1 MAQTIQVAGPTMVVL
16 DGSDFGLSDNDN
28 LPQISFNDMM
38 HEVKTV
44 SSGAAPEEIVLQNT
58 VATITV
64 TVVKWDETVLNTI
77 LIKQRG
83 TAGVQG
89 ETVVGRRLVGAT
101 PATPAGMFSVEIQS
115 IGGTQKYE
123 FTHCFIRPDGI
134 SDSQWGNRERTLSL
148 TFTAIPNP
156 ADNVLYTYTP

>member
-28 LPQISFNDMM
+28 LPTISFNDAM

-58 VATITV
+58 TATITV
-64 TVVKWDETVLNTI
+64 TVVKWDEALLNTI
-77 LIKQRG
+77 LEKQRG
-83 TAGVQG
+83 AAVQG
-89 ETVVGRRLVGAT
+89 ETVVGRRLVGGT
-101 PATPAGMFSVEIQS
+101 PSTPVGMFSVEIAS
-115 IGGTQKYE
+115 IGQTQKYE

-148 TFTAIPNP
+148 TLTAIPNP
-156 ADNVLYTYTP
+156 ADNVLYTYTA